1 MMLTLSKHVK
11 IFSPNRAL
19 SFIFKE
25 KKNSLISFIK
35 GGFYLIHLYHLFV
48 SFIWKL
54 VFLIL
59 IWLSKNTTLNL
70 KNYFNLK
77 SHNFKINYICYWDMC
92 SPENSFFSYLTHS
105 FTYLKGVLSGLKQLL
120 ATESSLKWRELFLIL
135 PSR

>member
-11 IFSPNRAL
+11 IFSTNRAL

-59 IWLSKNTTLNL
+59 IWLSKNTTFNL

-105 FTYLKGVLSGLKQLL
+105 FTYLKGALSGLKQLL